1 MWADLPLVVVLH
13 RDLRQH
19 LYNGKGWK
27 VADSGF
33 IYEWKAMRVP
43 GCCWLRLIVLL
54 LFPGG
59 VGVGRPILEA
69 QEWARF
75 RGVNGSGLST
85 AASLPIRWSES
96 ENLAW
101 KLDLA
106 GEGSSSPVLW
116 EDRIF
121 LTCSRMPADR
131 GAVPQR
137 SLLCV
142 DAVSGSLQ
150 WSVEAPEPVREDPPQ
165 GYLTEHGYA
174 SNSVATDGRAVYAFF
189 GKSGVVACG
198 FDGRVLWQVNVHRDD
213 GRVIWKAEAAALELA
228 YGTLGQLKYDDGRTE
243 LILAVPGEVWGL
255 NARTGKLAW
264 FAETQLTGN
273 VCPSPLIVGSEIFV
287 FGGFRSSG
295 SYCLRS
301 GGKGDVSQS
310 CVKWQTR
317 SSSYVATPVH
327 FRGRLY
333 WADDQ
338 GIAWCLNADTGETVY
353 RERIPRLRTGGRPIY
368 ASPIVAGG
376 RIYIPT
382 RRDGTLVIPAED
394 SFSVLAMNRIAG
406 DDTDFNATPAVH
418 GNRLILRSNRA
429 LYAVGGGSP

>member
-1 MWADLPLVVVLH
+1 MLFGAVQFSVWA
-13 RDLRQH
+13 
-19 LYNGKGWK
+19 GWLQ
-27 VADSGF
+27 SG
-33 IYEWKAMRVP
+33 
-43 GCCWLRLIVLL
+43 
-54 LFPGG
+54 
-59 VGVGRPILEA
+59 LEA

-75 RGVNGSGLST
+75 RGVNGSGVSS
-85 AASLPIRWSES
+85 AEGLPIRWNES

-101 KLDLA
+101 KLELP
-106 GEGSSSPVLW
+106 GEGSSSPVVW

-121 LTCSRMPADR
+121 VTCSEAGAAR
-131 GAVPQR
+131 GGFPRR

-142 DAVSGSLQ
+142 DAVKGSLL
-150 WSVEAPEPVREDPPQ
+150 WSMEAPEPTREDPAQ

-174 SNSVATDGRAVYAFF
+174 SNSAATDGRAVYAFF
-189 GKSGVVACG
+189 GKSGVVACDM
-198 FDGRVLWQVNVHRDD
+198 DGRKLWQVSVGSESSNRQWGSASSVTLFEELVIINAAEEGRAVLALHRDD
-213 GRVIWKAEAAALELA
+213 GRVVWKAEAAALELA
-228 YGTLGQLKYDDGRTE
+228 YGTPAQLKYDDGRTE

-273 VCPSPLIVGSEIFV
+273 VCPSPLVVGSDIFL

-301 GGKGDVSQS
+301 GGKGDVTQTH
-310 CVKWQTR
+310 VKWQTR

-327 FRGRLY
+327 FNGRLY

-338 GIAWCLNADTGETVY
+338 GIAWCLKLETGETVY
-353 RERIPRLRTGGRPIY
+353 RERIPELRSGGRPIY

-382 RRDGTLVIPAED
+382 RRDGTLVIPAD
-394 SFSVLAMNRIAG
+394 DNFSVLAMNRIAG
-406 DDTDFNATPAVH
+406 DESDFNATAAVH
-418 GNRLILRSNRA
+418 GKRLILRSNRA
-429 LYAVGGGSP
+429 IYAVGAGGQ